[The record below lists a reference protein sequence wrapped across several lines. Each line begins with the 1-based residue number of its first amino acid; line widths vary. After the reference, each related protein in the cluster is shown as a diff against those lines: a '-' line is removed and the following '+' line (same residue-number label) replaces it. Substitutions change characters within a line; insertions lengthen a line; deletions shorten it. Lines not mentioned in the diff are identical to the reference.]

1 MCIIVYKPQN
11 VEFPKEEI
19 IKRCFAKNS
28 DGAGYMFAYK
38 GEVYIRK
45 GFMNYESFAKDLA
58 EARKVV
64 GDKCAFVLHFRI
76 STQGGVKQGL
86 CHPYPLSKDYDE
98 MRKLD
103 NKCKIAVAHNGI
115 ISLTS
120 TRDYGGGYWDSKAQ
134 KWVTTTIDHNDTMEF
149 IKEYLSLIV
158 INRDYYKYS
167 NKTAL
172 IKKLIGNS
180 RLAILDGE
188 QHCELIGDWI
198 KDNGIYYS
206 NSGYKEVEYSYSK
219 TPYTYGSYQTPS
231 KSSTK
236 GTSKDWGLVEDADVE
251 YFMSLYGSFVEG
263 YDNARLT
270 FDFTPYGNNSKYSEV
285 SCWDCNGFLIAEMCT
300 DKDLKT
306 EREVAQ
312 EMDDNID
319 EVDFDDEMYDVVEYE
334 ERINDKGEENE
345 PEDEEEYE
353 VIDASEEELE
363 DCEEISDEE
372 IFGGKSYV

>member
-11 VEFPKEEI
+11 VAFPKEEI

-28 DGAGYMFAYK
+28 DGAGYMFVYK
-38 GEVYIRK
+38 NEVYIRK

-58 EARKVV
+58 DTRKLV
-64 GDKCAFVLHFRI
+64 GDKSAFVLHFRI

-86 CHPYPLSKDYDE
+86 CHPYPLSKDYDD
-98 MRKLD
+98 MRKLT
-103 NKCKIAVAHNGI
+103 NKCDIAIAHNGI

-120 TRDYGGGYWDSKAQ
+120 TSGGYYD
-134 KWVTTTIDHNDTMEF
+134 KWAGKYVSTIDHNDTMEF

-158 INRDYYKYS
+158 IKRDYYKFS
-167 NKTAL
+167 NKIAL

-188 QHCELIGDWI
+188 QHCELIGEWI

-219 TPYTYGSYQTPS
+219 PYSYQTPS
-231 KSSTK
+231 NTNAK
-236 GTSKDWGLVEDADVE
+236 GTTKDWGLDEDDDVKFFE
-251 YFMSLYGSFVEG
+251 SHYGSFVEG
-263 YDNARLT
+263 YDNGRLT
-270 FDFTPYGNNSKYSEV
+270 FDFAPYDDSSNWAEI
-285 SCWDCNGFLIAEMCT
+285 SCWDCNGFLIADCWT
-300 DKDLKT
+300 NKDLRT
-306 EREVAQ
+306 EREIAQ

-319 EVDFDDEMYDVVEYE
+319 GVDFYDDMYEVENYE
-334 ERINDKGEENE
+334 EHIESKEKEDE
-345 PEDEEEYE
+345 PEDEELEE
-353 VIDASEEELE
+353 IDASEEELE

-372 IFGGKSYV
+372 IFGGKSYVY